1 MARQPT
7 SEHKM
12 SREEAGRL
20 GGKATSKNHDRSF
33 YQMIGKKVEKR
44 LQMPMILTFTSRL
57 VARAE
62 KQPPKLIIRNSIVRL
77 DAKAEATNEFRSPH
91 RNMII
96 AFPQIKKSNSMK
108 MV

>member
-33 YQMIGKKVEKR
+33 YQMIGKKGG
-44 LQMPMILTFTSRL
+44 
-57 VARAE
+57 
-62 KQPPKLIIRNSIVRL
+62 
-77 DAKAEATNEFRSPH
+77 EATSDAHDTDFYK
-91 RNMII
+91 
-96 AFPQIKKSNSMK
+96 QIGRKGGEATSETHNKEILS
-108 MV
+108 